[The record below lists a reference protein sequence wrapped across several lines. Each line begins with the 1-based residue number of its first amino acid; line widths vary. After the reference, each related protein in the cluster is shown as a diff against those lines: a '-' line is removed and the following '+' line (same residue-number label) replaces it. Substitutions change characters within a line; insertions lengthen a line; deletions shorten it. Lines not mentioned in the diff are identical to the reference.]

1 MSSYLNVSGVWATS
15 SIIYLLLGGCLAMCV
30 WENAMVLRRSGPT
43 YVLGILMV
51 SIVMRGIWMVSKA
64 TGDDGELVFKLL
76 SRFSILLQLSA
87 VSVLVNRW
95 YQSLTLPG
103 AGHGTKAV
111 PRVLIVTNVVL
122 YVAILVTTRSGN
134 DGSDGSDKDN
144 TVDVVYRI
152 NSMLLGLVFVVIST
166 ATIIYG
172 NRLATAVQNST
183 NAEVVRIALPKI
195 KSVSWS
201 LFWCFLIRAICYSY
215 TPISGERATNYPV
228 LDTIM
233 YPLCFYHIAEII
245 PAAVIGWS
253 MLSDRDERG
262 IKKRYERGEICSS
275 CWNKEPQERETGF
288 GDALKMKMKN
298 DQDA

>member
-1 MSSYLNVSGVWATS
+1 M
-15 SIIYLLLGGCLAMCV
+15 
-30 WENAMVLRRSGPT
+30 
-43 YVLGILMV
+43 
-51 SIVMRGIWMVSKA
+51 
-64 TGDDGELVFKLL
+64 
-76 SRFSILLQLSA
+76 LQLSV

-172 NRLATAVQNST
+172 NRLATAVQQST

-195 KSVSWS
+195 KSGEGPHVGCCAISIFANTLVEVSWS

-215 TPISGERATNYPV
+215 TPISGERATKYPV

-298 DQDA
+298 DQDAFSPNSAV